1 MRKPILIKLD
11 TVTNLSEALYSNIVY
26 SDTLQIKFSL
36 FENSVG
42 LNLSGQTITLIIK
55 KPNGHGIEKN
65 ITGITGNTFTINL
78 DEQATCIYG
87 DVEGELI
94 LIDSNGTSISNRF
107 SYYVKKGLQDGLINS
122 TDDVQT
128 LVSLRQLIADAQNT
142 LDKYKDTVF
151 EIAGT
156 TDALQALINIRE
168 YIDTHLEELTK
179 QNADAVINIGKL
191 ESSKAGADKST
202 RNALEAAELC
212 DNKKANLNQKIN
224 LATVKITDIENSITN
239 ANEAKENLLEVK
251 SATEQLIKQIQPIS
265 DKVAQIDRNTE
276 DLNNHINDNSR
287 HFDSAEKEDLKRQLK
302 EVYDLLNFL
311 INQKD
316 YFIMTEDDNYL
327 TTEDGNLLIL

>member
-94 LIDSNGTSISNRF
+94 LTDSNGTSISNRF

-142 LDKYKDTVF
+142 LDKYKDTIF

-179 QNADAVINIGKL
+179 QNADAVINISKL
-191 ESSKAGADKST
+191 ESSINNADESSK
-202 RNALEAAELC
+202 NALEAAELC

-224 LATVKITDIENSITN
+224 LATTKITDIENSINN

-251 SATEQLIKQIQPIS
+251 NATEQLVEEIKPIS
-265 DKVAQIDRNTE
+265 DKVAQIDKNTE
-276 DLNNHINDNSR
+276 DLTNHINDNTR
-287 HFDSAEKEDLKRQLK
+287 HFENGEKVLLKKQINELF
-302 EVYDLLNFL
+302 DLLNFL

-316 YFIMTEDDNYL
+316 YCLITEDVNYL
-327 TTEDGNLLIL
+327 ITEDEKILLM